1 METNLRLEC
10 RDLGATS
17 VVTPRD
23 PEPMLKRGVGEAMR
37 CGSDSAWT
45 AAPADLANTF
55 DVTLRSV
62 PEGGL
67 LSDFHH
73 TTVVER
79 PRGEAERR

>member
-45 AAPADLANTF
+45 AAPADLESIFN
-55 DVTLRSV
+55 VTSV
-62 PEGGL
+62 PEGG
-67 LSDFHH
+67 
-73 TTVVER
+73 
-79 PRGEAERR
+79 EAVHRVRRSSRTATASKA

>member
-1 METNLRLEC
+1 LEC

-45 AAPADLANTF
+45 AAPADLESVF

-67 LSDFHH
+67 LCDFHH
-73 TTVVER
+73 IKVAER
-79 PRGEAERR
+79 PRGEAERG